1 MTLKILAAITWYIG
15 VLILLTKGAELAQ
28 DAHDLEPEG
37 MGKRLAW
44 IIGIVVGVIKTR
56 YIFIKSCQ
64 KNLARIVDLKDP
76 KIWEFYRRGFFVA
89 LFLMILLGATL
100 SRIAQGNYISL
111 ISVAALDISIGTALL
126 LSSKEFWLT
135 KMTPST
141 PA

>member
-1 MTLKILAAITWYIG
+1 
-15 VLILLTKGAELAQ
+15 
-28 DAHDLEPEG
+28 
-37 MGKRLAW
+37 
-44 IIGIVVGVIKTR
+44 
-56 YIFIKSCQ
+56 
-64 KNLARIVDLKDP
+64 
-76 KIWEFYRRGFFVA
+76 
-89 LFLMILLGATL
+89 MILLGATL